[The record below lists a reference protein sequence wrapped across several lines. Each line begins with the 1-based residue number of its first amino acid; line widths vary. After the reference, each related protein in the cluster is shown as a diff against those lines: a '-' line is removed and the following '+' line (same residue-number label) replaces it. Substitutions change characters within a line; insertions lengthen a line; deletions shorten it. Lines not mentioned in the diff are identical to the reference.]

1 MTQQDSIPTPSA
13 EAQTTTNAYA
23 ATYSARPLTP
33 KEILGRLPK
42 TATPWQQDSAIRAN
56 IKFEEVDW
64 SQRPNPMRTPQTRVD
79 SMAEFSLK
87 KPMYQSRSLVQKD
100 SVYRPELAFYGHGVA
115 GDPVPYSI
123 AGDNLITSILLGCF
137 IIATVAI
144 AQSGNFLQRQ
154 IKNFFYTQLEGTTVF
169 TETGNEFHFQLFLML
184 QTCLLSALIFFF
196 YTRTVIG
203 DTFTIPHYQ
212 IIGINTGIFAG
223 YFLVKALL
231 YLIVGWVFFDRKKN
245 EQWFKSALFLAS
257 MEGIA
262 LFPVVML
269 LAYFDL
275 SIESAVIYAAAVVIL
290 GKLLA
295 FYKTYII
302 FFKRSSVILQSFL
315 YFCSLEVMPLGA
327 LWGVLVLTDNYLKI
341 NF

>member
-1 MTQQDSIPTPSA
+1 MTQQDSIPTPA
-13 EAQTTTNAYA
+13 AGAQTATSPYA
-23 ATYSARPLTP
+23 ATHRAGPPTP
-33 KEILGRLPK
+33 HEILGRLPK

-64 SQRPNPMRTPQTRVD
+64 SRRPNPMRTPQTRVD
-79 SMAEFSLK
+79 SLAEFSLK
-87 KPMYQSRSLVQKD
+87 KPMYHSRSLVQKD
-100 SVYRPELAFYGHGVA
+100 SIYRPELAFYRQGVA

-123 AGDNLITSILLGCF
+123 AGDNLITAILLGCF
-137 IIATVAI
+137 VIATVAI

-154 IKNFFYTQLEGTTVF
+154 IKNLFYAQREGSTVF
-169 TETGNEFHFQLFLML
+169 TETGNELHFQLFLML

-196 YTRTVIG
+196 YTRSVIG
-203 DTFTIPHYQ
+203 DTFTLPHYQ
-212 IIGINTGIFAG
+212 IIGINTGIFAA

-245 EQWFKSALFLAS
+245 EQWFKSALFLTS

-275 SIESAVIYAAAVVIL
+275 SVESAVIYATTVIIV

-295 FYKTYII
+295 FYKTYLI
-302 FFKRSSVILQSFL
+302 FFRRSGIILQSFL